1 MARIELIYD
10 RDCPNVPE
18 ARAQILRACVRAG
31 IRAEWAE
38 WERSAPE
45 SPPYACNYGSPT
57 ILIGGEDVAPIP
69 STEGSASCRIYNDPA
84 GSLRAVPSEE
94 LLVSKLR
101 LFSSE
106 RNASSRTVRG
116 AWWSGAT
123 GLMAGGVAALP
134 VLTCPLCWPAY
145 AGLLSSLGLSFLIY
159 SKYLLPVVAVLL
171 ALSLGS
177 LAFRARQRRG
187 YAPFAL
193 GLLAAA
199 VILGGKF
206 AWESEWL
213 LYSGIS
219 LLVAA
224 SVWNS
229 WPLRAIEQTCPACV
243 AQGKTSLSSD

>member
-18 ARAQILRACVRAG
+18 ARAQLLRASARAG
-31 IRAEWAE
+31 VPAEWVE

-45 SPPYACNYGSPT
+45 SPPYVRNYGSPT
-57 ILIGGEDVAPIP
+57 VLIGGEDVAPMP
-69 STEGSASCRIYNDPA
+69 STQGAASCRLYSDAEGGCWP
-84 GSLRAVPSEE
+84 VPSEE
-94 LLVSKLR
+94 LLVSR
-101 LFSSE
+101 LLSGE
-106 RNASSRTVRG
+106 GAASTRGRRG

-145 AGLLSSLGLSFLIY
+145 AGLLSSLGLGFLIY
-159 SKYLLPVVAVLL
+159 SKYLVPVVSVML

-187 YAPFAL
+187 YGPFAL

-199 VILGGKF
+199 VVLSGKF

-213 LYSGIS
+213 LYSGIG

-229 WPLRAIEQTCPACV
+229 WPLRAREQPCPACATV
-243 AQGKTSLSSD
+243 KTSSSRD